1 MKINAVI
8 PAKGKTSR
16 IDNRNLYRLGSQ
28 SLVYLAC
35 EKLLNCVNID
45 EVYLDTECS
54 DIAAQV
60 KPLISKGLKIIYRP
74 DSLASGDVSHDDMMV
89 YSLHRISDC
98 DIVLQFFCTFP
109 LLSSKSIDRAIEK
122 FVNDKSEEQD
132 SFMLVTELEPSSLMT
147 KDGEKILG
155 NAVVDTHCLY
165 GAHVGALLEN
175 KSRIGNNPMMIPV
188 SRLES
193 LNVKT
198 KLDADIAR
206 RILESNE

>member
-16 IDNRNLYRLGSQ
+16 IDNRNLYQVGKE

-35 EKLLNCVNID
+35 EKLLDCANVD

-54 DIAAQV
+54 DIRAQV
-60 KPLISKGLKIIYRP
+60 KPLISKGLKILHRP
-74 DSLASGDVSHDDMMV
+74 ESLANGDVSHDDLMV
-89 YSLHRISDC
+89 YSLHRISEC

-122 FVNDKSEEQD
+122 FVNDKKEGQD
-132 SFMLVTELEPSSLMT
+132 SFMLVTEIEPSSLMT
-147 KDGEKILG
+147 KDGKKILE
-155 NAVVDTHCLY
+155 NAVTDARCLY
-165 GAHVGALLEN
+165 GAHVESLLKN
-175 KSRIGNNPMMIPV
+175 KSRVGSNPMMIPV

-193 LNVKT
+193 LDVKT
-198 KLDADIAR
+198 KQDAELIR